1 MPTGNGSSLAKIEA
15 NRRNAQKSTG
25 PKTQAG
31 KDKSKLNAI
40 KHGLVAQ
47 ATVIP
52 VGEAKESDDEF
63 TQLLDRV
70 MTEFEPQ
77 GFIEE
82 MLTERIA
89 ICYWRL
95 RRAAYAEVGEIR
107 QTLETSEGQAYEDD
121 LSRFYCARA
130 KCEQFDSRIENVEE
144 LLSTV
149 VGIEFVIDHVEAAQ
163 KKFDKK
169 GLLDDETLEKLS
181 KYLGFNCDE
190 DMYDLSPD
198 QIKIIA
204 RKLDEEKE
212 RLLAKK
218 ARLEENRQ
226 LRHEINPIRSAIPLD
241 VSRIIRY
248 ETTIERA
255 FYKALNKLEELQQR
269 RKAEL
274 HD

>member
-31 KDKSKLNAI
+31 KEKSKLNAL

-52 VGEAKESDDEF
+52 VGEAKESDTEF

-70 MTEFEPQ
+70 MTEFDPH

-121 LSRFYCARA
+121 LSRFYRARA

-149 VGIEFVIDHVEAAQ
+149 VGVEFVIGHVEVAQ
-163 KKFDKK
+163 KKFDEQEF
-169 GLLDDETLEKLS
+169 LDDETLEKLS

-190 DMYDLSPD
+190 DMYDFSSD
-198 QIKIIA
+198 QIKIFA

-226 LRHEINPIRSAIPLD
+226 LQHEINPIRSAIPLD

-269 RKAEL
+269 RKSEL
-274 HD
+274 QD